1 MLATQTAPAQTPP
14 STLPALTAEDLD
26 QTAERLIAKHGEE
39 LAERIRRGVRQAG
52 QRWWTEDGDAT
63 AFAAFCEANFIADTP
78 EDTGLERAF
87 ERLQTILEQVD
98 GHLHEVRRDLT
109 APLDL
114 DTGPLSP
121 LDQLLGNLDLAPHV
135 DDDLFATKTA
145 FFALLNFPIHSLRE
159 RMEKGPHWSRRDWAR
174 SRMMDRFSLR
184 VPAAVQQESNRVYTA
199 GDQYIG
205 NYNLRLDRLITPE
218 GERLFPEGL
227 RLLTHWGLR
236 DELAGT
242 YVDRTPEG
250 LRRQRTI
257 FKVMERIVRQEI
269 PAAVIDNPA
278 LLWEPFGNEVRPA
291 APAEDFDAE
300 AASRREPDA
309 RYAQLLEVFRAARKI
324 DPYSPEDPTLP
335 ARRFNRD
342 VQIPEEEVEALLVSV
357 LDSQEVKDLGA
368 LIQRRLGR
376 PLEPFDIW
384 YSGFKSRGRYS
395 EEELDRR
402 VRERYSDVEALAAG
416 LPAIFER
423 LGFTS
428 EKAAWLSERIVV
440 QASRGAGHALAAMR
454 RGDKSYL
461 RTRVPQ
467 GGMSYQGYNTAM
479 HELGHN
485 AEQVFSL
492 DGIDEWFLAGVPNN
506 AFTEAIAFVFQHRD
520 LEVLGVEA
528 SPDAAHDEALATL
541 WNTYEIGGC
550 SLVEMK
556 IWRWLYQ
563 HPETTPAELREAV
576 LAIAREVWNRYF
588 APVFGVRD
596 SDILAVYSHMI
607 FYGLYLPYYSVG
619 HIIAFQVAERVQG
632 EHFGEELERVV
643 RQGRLT
649 PDAWMRGAVGGPVS
663 SEALLRA
670 SRRALEALAG

>member
-14 STLPALTAEDLD
+14 STLPALTPEDIE
-26 QTAERLIAKHGEE
+26 QAAERLIAKHGEE
-39 LAERIRRGVRQAG
+39 LAERIRQGVRQAG
-52 QRWWTEDGDAT
+52 QRWWSEDGDAE
-63 AFAAFCEANFIADTP
+63 AFAAFCEANFIA
-78 EDTGLERAF
+78 EEAGLERAF

-184 VPAAVQQESNRVYTA
+184 VPAAIQQESNRVYTV

-205 NYNLRLDRLITPE
+205 NYNLRLDRLITSE

-291 APAEDFDAE
+291 APTEDFDAE

-309 RYAQLLEVFRAARKI
+309 RYAQLLEVFRAAQKI

-335 ARRFNRD
+335 GRRFNRD
-342 VQIPEEEVEALLVSV
+342 LQIPEEEAEALLVSV

-395 EEELDRR
+395 EEELDNR
-402 VRERYSDVEALAAG
+402 VRERYSDVPALAAG

-423 LGFTS
+423 LGFTP
-428 EKAAWLSERIVV
+428 EKSQWLSERIVV
-440 QASRGAGHALAAMR
+440 QASRGAGHALSAMR

-576 LAIAREVWNRYF
+576 LEIAREVWNRYF

-596 SDILAVYSHMI
+596 ADILAVYSHMI
-607 FYGLYLPYYSVG
+607 FYGLYLPYYSIG

-632 EHFGEELERVV
+632 ADFGPELERVV